1 MIRNFELQL
10 QELEAV
16 YHKRIMT
23 EEDADKR
30 QLIYAEAYDVISSFV
45 SQYKKKETSGFH
57 QSYVQ
62 FLKAFIE
69 QKDILEIGCGYGVS
83 SICFA
88 THARSV
94 VGIEINDHLVEA
106 ARKKTCK
113 QGIHNA
119 TFYNMSACR
128 LAFPAHSFGVVYS
141 NDVLEHLHPDDM
153 ITHLKQAYH
162 VLRPNGYYICL
173 MPSKLTGPHD
183 SSCHYVAK
191 GGNPQGLH
199 LKEYTHEE
207 FYQVLKGIGFSRII
221 SPFLSLG
228 LAMKLGIINLARR
241 FWVNIGFKIFLERL
255 WPIYRIP
262 LLLRFLGVGG
272 IFVVAQKV

>member
-10 QELEAV
+10 QELEAT
-16 YHKRIMT
+16 YHRKIMS
-23 EEDADKR
+23 EENSDKR
-30 QLIYAEAYDVISSFV
+30 QFFYAEAYSVISNLI

-57 QSYVQ
+57 SSYAQ

-69 QKDILEIGCGYGVS
+69 QKDILEIGCGYGIS

-88 THARSV
+88 DHARSV

-106 ARKKTCK
+106 AREKTCK
-113 QGIHNA
+113 QGIHNV

-128 LAFPAHSFGVVYS
+128 LAFPSHSFDVVYS

-153 ITHLKQAYH
+153 IIHLEQAYD
-162 VLRPNGYYICL
+162 VLKPNGYYICL
-173 MPSKLTGPHD
+173 MPSRLTGPHD

-191 GGNPQGLH
+191 GGNSQGLH
-199 LKEYTHEE
+199 LKEYTYEE
-207 FYQVLKGIGFSRII
+207 FHQILKRIGFRLMI
-221 SPFLSLG
+221 SPFLPIG
-228 LAMKLGIINLARR
+228 LVTKLGIIDLARR
-241 FWVNIGFKIFLERL
+241 FWVNIRFKIFLERL
-255 WPIYRIP
+255 WPIYRLPI
-262 LLLRFLGVGG
+262 LLKFLGVGG